1 MGVALLQAYPV
12 PQDKTAPQAVEL
24 LQKRIL
30 NLGATHT
37 GQFLVDC
44 ETYYSSPALQAS
56 AGNPGQQQGPR
67 ILNVLHNSEQP
78 ATVFSVVES
87 PATSS
92 AGKGPVT
99 FTCDTLFDLLLLKL
113 GNVYSKRFRIES
125 KGARFEVG
133 AGGDFLVKLGLV
145 SAAGSFR
152 GILVEVEYQPCV
164 VPKVKDGLPTFSSW
178 LTRQSTNS
186 VVSSHGKVIVFCYFM
201 YLPIV
206 PQKWE
211 NLCM

>member
-56 AGNPGQQQGPR
+56 AAAGNPGQQQGPR

-164 VPKVKDGLPTFSSW
+164 VPKVRRASNIFVLSYAC
-178 LTRQSTNS
+178 QSTNS
-186 VVSSHGKVIVFCYFM
+186 ALGSHGKVLVFCYS
-201 YLPIV
+201 
-206 PQKWE
+206 
-211 NLCM
+211 CS